1 MPTKPT
7 ITGQI
12 VIEYLEKYGNEM
24 LKRPLA
30 KLIYKEHP
38 QVFNSE
44 EHVRQTIKNYTT
56 NISARGM
63 ADGRFI
69 GACQPPTQARPRED
83 FILPKVNNNVL
94 LLSDIH
100 VPYHD
105 IQAIDAALNWG
116 KDHNINTIILSGDF
130 MDFFR
135 LSRFMQSVHEPDL
148 SYELDAGYEMI
159 YYIANRFPKAK
170 IYFLPGNHEFRLESY
185 LQNKAP
191 ELLGAEPGLSDL
203 DFYLKFSDFG
213 VSYLRNSQLIQAGK
227 LFIGHGHEF
236 HGGAGGVNPSRTFTL
251 RTGGNFIAGHFHR
264 TSEDSS
270 THIDGSV
277 KGCWSM
283 GCLCGLWPDYSKY
296 NKWNHGF
303 ANVRTSDD
311 GTFKVFNARIFNGK
325 VL

>member
-1 MPTKPT
+1 M
-7 ITGQI
+7 Q
-12 VIEYLEKYGNEM
+12 YLEKYGNELM
-24 LKRPLA
+24 KLTMA
-30 KLIYKEHP
+30 KLMYKERP
-38 QVFNSE
+38 EVFNTLD
-44 EHVRQTIKNYTT
+44 HARDMVRNYTGKGAKYGMT
-56 NISARGM
+56 EAR
-63 ADGRFI
+63 FVN
-69 GACQPPTQARPRED
+69 ACQPRSQARPRED
-83 FILPKVNNNVL
+83 FILPKVNNNIL

-105 IQAIDAALNWG
+105 EQAIDAALAWG
-116 KDHNINTIILSGDF
+116 KDHHINTIILTGDF

-135 LSRFMQSVHEPDL
+135 LSRFTQSVHEPDL
-148 SYELDAGYEMI
+148 AYELESGYEMM

-170 IYFLPGNHEFRLESY
+170 IYFLPGNHEFRLEMY

-191 ELLGAEPGLSDL
+191 ELLAAEPGLSNL
-203 DFYLKFSDFG
+203 DFYLKFADFG
-213 VSYLRNSQLIQAGK
+213 VSYLNNSQLIQAGK
-227 LFIGHGHEF
+227 LFIGHGSEF

-303 ANVRTSDD
+303 AHVRTNDD
-311 GTFKVFNARIFNGK
+311 CTFKVFNARIFNGK